1 MIFLQLFCNTYIY
14 NYQDIHAILLLE
26 QRTVLHAG
34 ERLLQ
39 DRTKLNII
47 IRGINRVFINKLETI
62 GWSQIK
68 FVNAHET
75 DRLPE
80 KSSFG
85 LQDR

>member
-1 MIFLQLFCNTYIY
+1 MIFLQLFCNTYI
-14 NYQDIHAILLLE
+14 YQDIHAILLLE

-47 IRGINRVFINKLETI
+47 WGIRVFINKLETI

-85 LQDR
+85 SQAR